1 MCRSTRVVDHS
12 HTARQWHYWM
22 PLALAAWPWSKLSV
36 GGRRNPN
43 PWDRPIVAQSN
54 RSSLKKMRYGRY
66 NPSLRNVGSTRA
78 AAQNEAIKV
87 LLRAASFF
95 LCHIPDF
102 LQPLPR
108 AKPPPSKRIIPQG
121 TRLSTA
127 FQVIKGSADGL
138 NFRKLVSPGRAKSTI
153 EIKMAG
159 VASSIPRK
167 KGGREK
173 KRDHGGRLRVLAS

>member
-1 MCRSTRVVDHS
+1 M
-12 HTARQWHYWM
+12 
-22 PLALAAWPWSKLSV
+22 
-36 GGRRNPN
+36 
-43 PWDRPIVAQSN
+43 
-54 RSSLKKMRYGRY
+54 
-66 NPSLRNVGSTRA
+66 
-78 AAQNEAIKV
+78 
-87 LLRAASFF
+87 
-95 LCHIPDF
+95 
-102 LQPLPR
+102 QPLPR

-173 KRDHGGRLRVLAS
+173 KRVTEVGYGCWAGVIIDHFLV